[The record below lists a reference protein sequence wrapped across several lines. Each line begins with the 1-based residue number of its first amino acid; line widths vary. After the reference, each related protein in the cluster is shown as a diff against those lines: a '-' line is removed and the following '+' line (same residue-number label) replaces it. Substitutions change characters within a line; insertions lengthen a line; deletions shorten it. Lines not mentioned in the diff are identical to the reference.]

1 MVASNM
7 MEINVQNVMTNMLK
21 IQMED
26 VILQI
31 VLIGLMENVQFAP
44 KDSEN

>member
-7 MEINVQNVMTNMLK
+7 MEISVQNVMINMLK

-31 VLIGLMENVQFAP
+31 VLIGLMENV
-44 KDSEN
+44 

>member
-1 MVASNM
+1 VDHAKLMVASNM

-31 VLIGLMENVQFAP
+31 VLIGLMENV
-44 KDSEN
+44 

>member
-31 VLIGLMENVQFAP
+31 VLIGLMENV
-44 KDSEN
+44 